1 MTPKIPRCMSTQHP
15 DNATL
20 PFFAQNSVLS
30 GDDEVQ
36 EAYYVFSHLGIEEQL
51 WDSEGKDVDNS
62 VVKKLLN
69 NYGQFFHSKKLGKD
83 FFLTLR
89 VPNPTEEK
97 NEAKILLETLES
109 IPRSFDVA
117 REFYCEDIAP
127 IFEVVQPMTRNAAE
141 LERIYRYYTDFVVGK
156 QHKKIVDMNISKWIG
171 TFQPERINVIPLIED
186 KESLSNIKKIVG
198 EFILGK
204 RLEYQRVW
212 LARSDPA
219 LNYGMLSA
227 VLLNKV
233 AAAQLDEL
241 QEESS
246 LDIFP
251 IIGVGSVPFR
261 GNFSPDNTNCLKGYP
276 SVQTFT
282 TQSAFKYDHSYEDV
296 QDAVSTINETKRRKA
311 IPVDKNKCSEIIE
324 RVSHQYIKELQ
335 EIVPWIH
342 KIAGF
347 IPKRRNR
354 KLHIGLFGY
363 SRGVGEF
370 SLPRAIGFCASLYSL
385 GLPPELLGY
394 SALKEKDFAFL
405 EEGIYK
411 NYFGDMRDAL
421 RYTNLKTMKMISP
434 HLAGVAQKA
443 LKQLHIEIDTQHAT
457 LTDEIFEA
465 IRMEKKTS
473 IQEKILR
480 AAWRRKFLG

>member
-1 MTPKIPRCMSTQHP
+1 MVKIPRCMSTQHP

-20 PFFAQNSVLS
+20 PFFVQNSVLS

-69 NYGQFFHSKKLGKD
+69 NYGQFFHKNKLGKD

-89 VPNPTEEK
+89 VPNPTEER

-109 IPRSFDVA
+109 IPRSFDTA
-117 REFYCEDIAP
+117 KEFYGEEIAP
-127 IFEVVQPMTRNAAE
+127 IFEIVQPMTRSAAE
-141 LERIYRYYTDFVVGK
+141 LERIHRYYTDFVVGK
-156 QHKKIVDMNISKWIG
+156 QHKSIGNMRISEWIG
-171 TFQPERINVIPLIED
+171 SFKPESINVIPLVED
-186 KESLSNIKKIVG
+186 KESMSNIKKIVG
-198 EFILGK
+198 EFITGK
-204 RLEYQRVW
+204 KLEYQRVW

-227 VLLNKV
+227 VLLNKC
-233 AAAQLDEL
+233 AAAQLDEV

-251 IIGVGSVPFR
+251 IIGVGSAPFR
-261 GNFSPDNTNCLKGYP
+261 GNFRPDNINCLKGYP

-282 TQSAFKYDHSYEDV
+282 TQSAFKYDNPYEEV
-296 QDAVSTINETKRRKA
+296 QDAVTTINETKRRKA
-311 IPVDKNKCSEIIE
+311 IPVDEKACFEIVE
-324 RVSHQYIKELQ
+324 RYSRQYIKELQ
-335 EIVPWIH
+335 EVVPWIH
-342 KIAGF
+342 KIAKF
-347 IPKRRNR
+347 IPRRRKR

-385 GLPPELLGY
+385 GMPPELIGF
-394 SALKEKDFAFL
+394 SALKEKDWTFL
-405 EEGIYK
+405 EGIYK
-411 NYFGDMRDAL
+411 NYSGDMKDAL
-421 RYTNLKTMKMISP
+421 RYVNMRTISALAPTLAKTAK
-434 HLAGVAQKA
+434 KA
-443 LKQLHIEIDTQHAT
+443 VKQLNVEIDEEHAA
-457 LTDEIFEA
+457 LTADIAEC
-465 IRMEKKTS
+465 IRMEKTAG